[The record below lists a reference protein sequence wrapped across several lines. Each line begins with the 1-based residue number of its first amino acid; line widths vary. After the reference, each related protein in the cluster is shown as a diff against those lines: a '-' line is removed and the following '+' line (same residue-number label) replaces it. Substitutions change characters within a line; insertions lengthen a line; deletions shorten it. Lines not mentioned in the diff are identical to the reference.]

1 MNERLKQL
9 RSVLNITLE
18 EFGKKVG
25 ITRSAVGR
33 LEKGER
39 EWYMQNREIVDF
51 KTEFSNEENEMLSQ
65 WTGGT

>member
-39 EWYMQNREIVDF
+39 NLTDLC
-51 KTEFSNEENEMLSQ
+51 S
-65 WTGGT
+65 